1 MAWKN
6 FSIRDERIE
15 SYVDLNNKPILDIAR
30 SGLKEY
36 ENILSFGIDPKK
48 ESILYLV
55 TDLQNWCE
63 KRNKYK
69 LDFYEYQKDCVDGEN
84 WWLCLKRKSNICF
97 KYDEIPDGIKS
108 GLEKVF
114 PETYCKLEPDS
125 RSICLKTS
133 SNPKEVATMLKKFLD
148 YLKKKSIYPKG
159 S

>member
-55 TDLQNWCE
+55 TDLQSWCE
-63 KRNKYK
+63 KGNEYK
-69 LDFYEYQKDCVDGEN
+69 LDFYECQKDCVDGEN
-84 WWLCLKRKSNICF
+84 WWLCLKHKSNICF

-108 GLEKVF
+108 GLKKVF
-114 PETYCKLEPDS
+114 PQTYCELEPDN

-148 YLKKKSIYPKG
+148 HLKIYPKG

>member
-1 MAWKN
+1 MAWKKI
-6 FSIRDERIE
+6 SIRDKRVE

-55 TDLQNWCE
+55 TDLQSWCE
-63 KRNKYK
+63 KGNEYK
-69 LDFYEYQKDCVDGEN
+69 LDFYECQKDCVDGKD
-84 WWLCLKRKSNICF
+84 WWLCLKRKSNGCF
-97 KYDEIPDGIKS
+97 EYNEIPDGIKR

-114 PETYCKLEPDS
+114 PQTYCKLKPDS

-133 SNPKEVATMLKKFLD
+133 SNPNEVAEMLKEFLD
-148 YLKKKSIYPKG
+148 YLKK
-159 S
+159 